1 MEDVNKKLD
10 FLVEF
15 KTKLN
20 NVIFDSLPN
29 SKYCNPKLGSVLVP
43 KVEPSHRFKGLT
55 ILKDKQSDN
64 YVKQCVNIW

>member
-20 NVIFDSLPN
+20 NIIFDSLPN

-43 KVEPSHRFKGLT
+43 KV
-55 ILKDKQSDN
+55 
-64 YVKQCVNIW
+64 